1 MIDNI
6 RSITIDIPIDDI
18 DEFEE
23 VIQDLLINYVEVCNI
38 YVDDY
43 SPQEREEAKLF
54 IGHYHLIIE
63 KIRKARLHYKLDS

>member
-43 SPQEREEAKLF
+43 SPQER
-54 IGHYHLIIE
+54 
-63 KIRKARLHYKLDS
+63 